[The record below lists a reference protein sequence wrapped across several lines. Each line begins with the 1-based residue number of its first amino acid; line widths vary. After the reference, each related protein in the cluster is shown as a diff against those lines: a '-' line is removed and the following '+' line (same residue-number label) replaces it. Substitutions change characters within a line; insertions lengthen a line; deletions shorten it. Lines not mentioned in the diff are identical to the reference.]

1 MNIEKPLKLTGKTYI
16 LVIENYKERNVKIG
30 RLGELHFPAGI
41 YAYIGSG
48 KKNLIARI
56 KRHLS
61 TDKKKFWHIDYFLD
75 GDAGIKEIWIS
86 PEGIECKTARFF
98 IKNGFHYIRGFGSSD
113 CKCKSHLFYGG
124 NSNEKIINIL
134 KKNYKNFLFSKI
146 NGSDL

>member
-61 TDKKKFWHIDYFLD
+61 T
-75 GDAGIKEIWIS
+75 
-86 PEGIECKTARFF
+86 
-98 IKNGFHYIRGFGSSD
+98 
-113 CKCKSHLFYGG
+113 
-124 NSNEKIINIL
+124 
-134 KKNYKNFLFSKI
+134 
-146 NGSDL
+146 